1 MDVMSAPAIQRN
13 DNCFVLALALLSGR
27 AMIRALSHM
36 ALIVQKY
43 GGTSVGN
50 PERIKNV
57 ARRVLESQ
65 RAGNQIIVVVSA
77 MSGVTDSL
85 LKLAAE
91 VSEHPTEREMDVLL
105 ATGEQTT
112 IALTAMAINQLG
124 GSASSLTGAQAG
136 ISTDG
141 VHTKARIANITPD
154 AVHRLLDDGNIV
166 IIAGFQGQTSDGRIT
181 TLGRG
186 GSDLTAIAMA
196 AAVKADLCQIFTDV
210 DGVYTCDPRVVKVAQ
225 KIETI
230 SYDEML
236 EMASSGS
243 KVMQSRSV
251 EFAKKFG
258 VRFEVRNSMNTNPGT
273 LVKEEENGMESVVVR
288 GVSIE
293 RNQAKVTIDD
303 VPDLPGVAAKVFDAI
318 TKANIVVDMIVQN
331 VSWDSETDISF
342 TLSAADLPKAEAAL
356 KPLVSGLGDKV
367 ELRTQSGIAK
377 LSIVGIGMRS
387 HSGVASKMFTA
398 LANAGI
404 NIQMISTS
412 EIKTAVI
419 VNESE
424 IENAARVVHTAFGLD
439 A

>member
-1 MDVMSAPAIQRN
+1 
-13 DNCFVLALALLSGR
+13 
-27 AMIRALSHM
+27 MIRALSHM